1 MSARAF
7 AATLVLLLPAL
18 AVAEE
23 PPRTI
28 STSGEAVI
36 YVAPDEVI
44 VQVGVETYA
53 AELGRSKAMND
64 ADSQRLLKAVRALE
78 GIEEKHIATAQ
89 MEVELRYRDR
99 NQPAAGIE
107 GYLARRTYAITLK
120 NPKLFE
126 TLVDTALANGANR
139 LLGFEFRTTE
149 LRKHRDEARKLAIR
163 AAREK
168 AVALAG
174 ELGCKVGVPRSIGEG
189 ASSYY
194 GWSGFYG
201 RGNYLSQNVAQ
212 YGPAGDSGG
221 ETLPLGQIG
230 VRAQVSVVFDLVPE

>member
-7 AATLVLLLPAL
+7 TLTLVLLLPAL
-18 AVAEE
+18 ALAEE

-36 YVAPDEVI
+36 YVAPDEVV

-53 AELGRSKAMND
+53 AELERSKAMND

-89 MEVELRYRDR
+89 MEIELRYRDR
-99 NQPAAGIE
+99 NRPAAGVE

-139 LLGFEFRTTE
+139 LLGFEFKTTE

-174 ELGCKVGVPRSIGEG
+174 ELGCKVGAPRSIGEG

-194 GWSGFYG
+194 GWSGWN
-201 RGNYLSQNVAQ
+201 RGGYLSQNVAQ

-230 VRAQVSVVFDLVPE
+230 VRAQVSVSFDLLVE